1 MDSIQIYLITAAVFL
16 LGGAVKGTVGF
27 GLPLVSITLLTP
39 FYGLVDAI
47 GLMVIPAVV
56 TNFWQALAGGNFRV
70 SWRRLW
76 TLYVFGAVVTAISA
90 TILLQIHSRWPMVL
104 LGGVIIVYSISGLA
118 AWRYRPPG
126 KKERWLSPLM
136 GISTGF
142 FTGLTGVLVFPMT
155 IYLKSL
161 RLDRSMMIQAM
172 GIYLVLANLTVASV
186 FGWQGAFPKETS
198 VVAVIG
204 VVAGLVGMVVGRW
217 IQQRLSDL
225 VFERVFYLALGSVGL
240 FIILKALI
248 SE

>member
-1 MDSIQIYLITAAVFL
+1 M
-16 LGGAVKGTVGF
+16 
-27 GLPLVSITLLTP
+27 
-39 FYGLVDAI
+39 
-47 GLMVIPAVV
+47 
-56 TNFWQALAGGNFRV
+56 W
-70 SWRRLW
+70 
-76 TLYVFGAVVTAISA
+76 
-90 TILLQIHSRWPMVL
+90 
-104 LGGVIIVYSISGLA
+104 
-118 AWRYRPPG
+118 
-126 KKERWLSPLM
+126 
-136 GISTGF
+136 ISTGF

-161 RLDRSMMIQAM
+161 KLDRSMMIQAM

-204 VVAGLVGMVVGRW
+204 VVAVLVGMVVGRW

>member
-1 MDSIQIYLITAAVFL
+1 MDSISIYHITAAIVF

-56 TNFWQALAGGNFRV
+56 TNFWQALAGGNFGI

-76 TLYVFGAVVTAISA
+76 TLYVSGVVFTAMSA
-90 TILLQIHSRWPMVL
+90 IMLLQIHPRWPMAL
-104 LGGVIIVYSISGLA
+104 LGGVIIVYSISGLVT
-118 AWRYRPPG
+118 WRCKPPG
-126 KKERWLSPLM
+126 QRERWLSPLM
-136 GISTGF
+136 GMSTGV

-204 VVAGLVGMVVGRW
+204 VAAGLIGMAVGRR
-217 IQQRLSDL
+217 IQQQLSDL
-225 VFERVFYLALGSVGL
+225 VFERAFYFVLGLLGL

-248 SE
+248 LK